1 MTIERKICSKTG
13 SLLPKLL
20 FLERIFL
27 SLNTSN
33 IRYMSDIE
41 NLLGEY
47 NISYDFVIENFS
59 VEKISITYVIIETFS
74 VELKS
79 VIYLTSKFHRVNV
92 N

>member
-1 MTIERKICSKTG
+1 
-13 SLLPKLL
+13 
-20 FLERIFL
+20 
-27 SLNTSN
+27 
-33 IRYMSDIE
+33 MSDIE